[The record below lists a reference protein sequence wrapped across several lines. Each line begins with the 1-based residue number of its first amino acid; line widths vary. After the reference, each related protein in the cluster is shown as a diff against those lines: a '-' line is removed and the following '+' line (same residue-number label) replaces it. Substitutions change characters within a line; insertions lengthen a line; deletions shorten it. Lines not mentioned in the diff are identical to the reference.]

1 MPCPTAAA
9 AIDRDGL
16 LTGEAWIHC
25 ASELAFA
32 QTTIRPTHM
41 GGSGSL
47 LLLTNGKASDADP
60 SNATEASTTY
70 GPTELGGNDV
80 STLRVDL
87 AIPSGATCLE
97 VTVVF
102 ASEQA
107 EDATTA
113 TYNDGFVA
121 QLDTLD
127 WSVSGGVLTAPG
139 NFALTPDG
147 GQLTVTGLYAAGGV
161 YGAPN
166 GTAYDVATRVYTLR
180 TPITPGAHSLY
191 LSVYDAGDWTV
202 DSAVFIDDLG
212 LTSGTCAT
220 TAGPGNSST

>member
-1 MPCPTAAA
+1 V
-9 AIDRDGL
+9 
-16 LTGEAWIHC
+16 TGEAWTYC

-41 GGSGSL
+41 GGTGDL
-47 LLLTNGKASDADP
+47 LLITNGKAADAAP
-60 SNATEASTTY
+60 SNSLEASTTF
-70 GPTELGGNDV
+70 GPTALGGNDV
-80 STLRVDL
+80 SVLRIDL
-87 AIPSGATCLE
+87 GIPSGASCLE
-97 VTVVF
+97 MTVVF
-102 ASEQA
+102 ASEQSN
-107 EDATTA
+107 DGTVA

-127 WSVSGGVLTAPG
+127 WDVNVGVLTAPG

-147 GQLTVTGLYAAGGV
+147 GKLTVTGMYAAGDV

-166 GTAYDVATRVYTLR
+166 GTAYNVATRVYTLR

-191 LSVYDAGDWTV
+191 LSVYDAGDWTI

-212 LTSGTCAT
+212 LTSGTCTT